1 MGLLNVEQDEQYY
14 IMLLILSRRGRGG
27 AWGLCICVS
36 LYLQGFSLKR
46 CKKLVSALQPG
57 GWGGLK
63 WGRET

>member
-14 IMLLILSRRGRGG
+14 IMLLILSRRGKRG
-27 AWGLCICVS
+27 CVGTVHMCV

-46 CKKLVSALQPG
+46 CKKLVSALHPG